1 MSLSLSHRV
10 GSRCSPALGTQK
22 VLTCKITS
30 LRRNR
35 FKCQNRFK
43 QVELTLGG
51 QSVSQTDQQLRVHV
65 PHSHTH
71 PRASI
76 HMQAL
81 EALLGHLTRYE
92 DSQEGKLP
100 PEIPST

>member
-30 LRRNR
+30 LRR
-35 FKCQNRFK
+35 NRFK